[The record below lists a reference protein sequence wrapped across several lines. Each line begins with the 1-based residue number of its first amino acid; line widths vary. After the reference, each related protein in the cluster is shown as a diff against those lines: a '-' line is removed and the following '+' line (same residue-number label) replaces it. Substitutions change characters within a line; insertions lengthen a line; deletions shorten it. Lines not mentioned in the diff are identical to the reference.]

1 MPRRLVCPVLF
12 VSLFFTAAFSRAS
25 SFEPDPAS
33 VEREGPAYRYPQAGW
48 IVVHVEGDPHERGVQ
63 QGKLLWRE
71 IQDYIKCFA
80 VQQSSKSPGEAW
92 RLMRTMSDALFL
104 RRFDPELLEEMKG

>member
-33 VEREGPAYRYPQAGW
+33 VQREGPAYRYPQSGW
-48 IVVHVEGDPHERGVQ
+48 IVLHIEGEPYERGVQ
-63 QGKLLWRE
+63 HGKLMWRE
-71 IQDYIKCFA
+71 IEGYVKA
-80 VQQSSKSPGEAW
+80 YAATQSNKSPAEAW
-92 RLMRTMSDALFL
+92 KVMRTMVDALFV
-104 RRFDPELLEEMKG
+104 RRFDPEL